1 MLVVMSVARCCVL
14 LAVAGSAAAMDRK
27 GRAGIP
33 AGPEEGHRLVTGD
46 ASQVNL
52 SVEMLESG
60 GMLIGA
66 TAIEEP
72 AYTGSAELCA
82 QLGVPV
88 LALVLGGGVFVILP
102 RYRTLAQLLLF
113 FGAQSFMNLY
123 MKAILSNHTVSQ
135 ELNMRGFQAPLI
147 LTAIQQ
153 LVGFLFLALAILA
166 SQLTPWAYRPQAIV
180 SKDQIYA
187 VMALAVCFTLNI
199 ALNNFSLSLLDM
211 SVNVMVRSTSPLISL
226 LLQLCFRKWFDDGS
240 VDIRPAKVGAMLL
253 GVICASLVVISKSA
267 EKKTAAEIEA
277 GGGSDTLGL
286 CLCICSLLFSSLEL
300 IVVVILGKGF
310 KLNSIDSLLY
320 MAIPIVVLLL
330 LPSYL
335 IKHPVSYPGQD
346 MATDFSV
353 LVQIAQ
359 LSPSTVVLVMLSGI
373 WALGYNLLLYNI
385 VGGLSPFFA
394 SFAANFNKVAAIA
407 LALLMGMESLPVG
420 HWKYLMCLGVVGN
433 MVAFTA
439 YSLWPAQPKKEL
451 SEDSSSDL
459 LAKKADA

>member
-1 MLVVMSVARCCVL
+1 MSAARCCLL
-14 LAVAGSAAAMDRK
+14 LAVAGSAAAMDIK

-33 AGPEEGHRLVTGD
+33 VGPEEGSRLTTGD
-46 ASQVNL
+46 ASKVHM

-60 GMLIGA
+60 GMLIGG

-72 AYTGSAELCA
+72 AHTGSADLCA
-82 QLGVPV
+82 QLAVPV

-102 RYRTLAQLLLF
+102 RYRTMAQLLLF
-113 FGAQSFMNLY
+113 FGAQNFMNLY
-123 MKAILSNHTVSQ
+123 MKAILSNHTVST
-135 ELNMRGFQAPLI
+135 ELNMRGFQAPLV

-180 SKDQIYA
+180 SKDQISA

-211 SVNVMVRSTSPLISL
+211 SVNVMVRSTSPLVSL
-226 LLQLCFRKWFDDGS
+226 LLQLCFRKWFDNGS
-240 VDIRPAKVGAMLL
+240 VDTRPAKVGMMLL
-253 GVICASLVVISKSA
+253 GVVCAALVVISKSA
-267 EKKTAAEIEA
+267 QKTTAAEAGA

-286 CLCICSLLFSSLEL
+286 CLCTGSLLFSSLEL

-320 MAIPIVVLLL
+320 MAIPVVVLLL
-330 LPSYL
+330 LPSCF
-335 IKHPVSYPGQD
+335 IKHPVSYPGHE
-346 MATDFSV
+346 MATDVSV
-353 LVQIAQ
+353 LVEIAQ

-385 VGGLSPFFA
+385 VRGLSPFFA

-407 LALLMGMESLPVG
+407 LAVLMGMESLPVG
-420 HWKYLMCLGVVGN
+420 PWKYLMCLGVVGS

-439 YSLWPAQPKKEL
+439 YSLWPPPPKEEL
-451 SEDSSSDL
+451 SEGCRSDL